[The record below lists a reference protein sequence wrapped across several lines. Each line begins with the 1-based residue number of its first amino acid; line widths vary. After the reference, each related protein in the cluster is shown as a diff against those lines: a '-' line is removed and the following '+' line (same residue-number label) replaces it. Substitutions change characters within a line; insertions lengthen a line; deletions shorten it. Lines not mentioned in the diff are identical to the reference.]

1 MRCDRCGKNEATFY
15 YKSNIN
21 GKVTQV
27 HLCPQCAEELGYT
40 DSFRSAGMTG
50 GLFGDFFSRPFG
62 MLEPFFSGL
71 GSRMLTEFPEPVD
84 VLGQARESTP
94 AQEDTGDLLP
104 RDEQDAL
111 TRQRKRN
118 ALQTQL
124 NLAVQ
129 EERFE
134 EAAKLRD
141 ELKALKSKPGAEH
154 DSKRGSAYL

>member
-71 GSRMLTEFPEPVD
+71 GSRMLTKFPEPVD

-141 ELKALKSKPGAEH
+141 ELKALEK
-154 DSKRGSAYL
+154 

>member
-1 MRCDRCGKNEATFY
+1 MRCDRCGKHEATFH

-21 GKVTQV
+21 GRVTQV

-40 DSFRSAGMTG
+40 DSFRPSGMTG
-50 GLFGDFFSRPFG
+50 GLLGDFFSRPFG
-62 MLEPFFSGL
+62 MLEPLLSGF

-84 VLGQARESTP
+84 VLGQARESAP
-94 AQEDTGDLLP
+94 EAQSDGGLLS

-118 ALQTQL
+118 ALQAQL
-124 NLAVQ
+124 NLAVE

-141 ELKALKSKPGAEH
+141 ELRALEQ
-154 DSKRGSAYL
+154 

>member
-27 HLCPQCAEELGYT
+27 HLCHQCAEELGYT

-111 TRQRKRN
+111 TWQRKRN

-141 ELKALKSKPGAEH
+141 ELKALEK
-154 DSKRGSAYL
+154 

>member
-27 HLCPQCAEELGYT
+27 HLCHQCAEELGYT

-71 GSRMLTEFPEPVD
+71 APACSPSSLNRWMCWAGAGEHTGPGGHQRPAAQGRAGRPDPAAQAQRAADPAESGSAGGTLRGS
-84 VLGQARESTP
+84 GQA
-94 AQEDTGDLLP
+94 AG
-104 RDEQDAL
+104 
-111 TRQRKRN
+111 
-118 ALQTQL
+118 
-124 NLAVQ
+124 
-129 EERFE
+129 
-134 EAAKLRD
+134 
-141 ELKALKSKPGAEH
+141 
-154 DSKRGSAYL
+154 

>member
-27 HLCPQCAEELGYT
+27 HLCHQCAEELGYT

-118 ALQTQL
+118 ALQTQM

-141 ELKALKSKPGAEH
+141 ELKALEK
-154 DSKRGSAYL
+154 

>member
-27 HLCPQCAEELGYT
+27 HLCHQCAEELGYT

-94 AQEDTGDLLP
+94 SQEDAGDLLP

-141 ELKALKSKPGAEH
+141 ELKALEK
-154 DSKRGSAYL
+154 

>member
-21 GKVTQV
+21 GKVTQI

-62 MLEPFFSGL
+62 MLEPFFNGF

-104 RDEQDAL
+104 KDEQDAL
-111 TRQRKRN
+111 TKQRKRN

-124 NLAVQ
+124 NLAV
-129 EERFE
+129 EAERFE

-141 ELKALKSKPGAEH
+141 ELRALEQ
-154 DSKRGSAYL
+154 

>member
-71 GSRMLTEFPEPVD
+71 GSRMLTEFPEPGD

-111 TRQRKRN
+111 TRQRRRN

-141 ELKALKSKPGAEH
+141 ELKALEK
-154 DSKRGSAYL
+154 

>member
-94 AQEDTGDLLP
+94 AQEDTCDLLP

-141 ELKALKSKPGAEH
+141 ELKALEK
-154 DSKRGSAYL
+154 

>member
-1 MRCDRCGKNEATFY
+1 MRCDRCGRNEATFY

-21 GKVTQV
+21 GKVTQI

-62 MLEPFFSGL
+62 MLEPFLNGL
-71 GSRMLTEFPEPVD
+71 GARMLTEFPEPVD

-94 AQEDTGDLLP
+94 AAEENGDLLP
-104 RDEQDAL
+104 KDEQDAL
-111 TRQRKRN
+111 TKQRRRN

-124 NLAVQ
+124 NLAV
-129 EERFE
+129 EAERFE
-134 EAAKLRD
+134 EAANLRD
-141 ELKALKSKPGAEH
+141 ELKALEK
-154 DSKRGSAYL
+154 

>member
-129 EERFE
+129 EERFVE
-134 EAAKLRD
+134 SAKLRD
-141 ELKALKSKPGAEH
+141 ELKALEK
-154 DSKRGSAYL
+154 

>member
-94 AQEDTGDLLP
+94 ALEDTGDLLP

-141 ELKALKSKPGAEH
+141 ELKALEK
-154 DSKRGSAYL
+154 

>member
-1 MRCDRCGKNEATFY
+1 MRCDHCGKNEATFY

-27 HLCPQCAEELGYT
+27 HLCHQCAEELGYT

-141 ELKALKSKPGAEH
+141 ELKALEK
-154 DSKRGSAYL
+154 

>member
-94 AQEDTGDLLP
+94 AQEDTVDLLP

-141 ELKALKSKPGAEH
+141 ELKALEK
-154 DSKRGSAYL
+154 

>member
-27 HLCPQCAEELGYT
+27 HLCHQCAEELGYT
-40 DSFRSAGMTG
+40 DSFRSA

-141 ELKALKSKPGAEH
+141 ELKALEK
-154 DSKRGSAYL
+154 

>member
-27 HLCPQCAEELGYT
+27 YLCPQCAEELGYT

-141 ELKALKSKPGAEH
+141 ELKALEK
-154 DSKRGSAYL
+154 

>member
-94 AQEDTGDLLP
+94 AQEGTGDLLP

-141 ELKALKSKPGAEH
+141 ELKALEK
-154 DSKRGSAYL
+154 

>member
-62 MLEPFFSGL
+62 MLEPFFNGF

-94 AQEDTGDLLP
+94 AAEEQGDLLP
-104 RDEQDAL
+104 KDEQDAL
-111 TRQRKRN
+111 TKQRKRN

-124 NLAVQ
+124 NLAV
-129 EERFE
+129 EAERFE

-141 ELKALKSKPGAEH
+141 ELKALEK
-154 DSKRGSAYL
+154 

>member
-21 GKVTQV
+21 GQ
-27 HLCPQCAEELGYT
+27 G
-40 DSFRSAGMTG
+40 DAGTPVSPVRRG
-50 GLFGDFFSRPFG
+50 AGLHRLLPLRRYDRRPVRRFLLPSLRDAG
-62 MLEPFFSGL
+62 A
-71 GSRMLTEFPEPVD
+71 
-84 VLGQARESTP
+84 VLQRGWAPACSPSSLNRWMCWGRRGRAHRPRRTP
-94 AQEDTGDLLP
+94 ATCCPGTS
-104 RDEQDAL
+104 QDAL
-111 TRQRKRN
+111 TRQRRRN

-141 ELKALKSKPGAEH
+141 ELKALEK
-154 DSKRGSAYL
+154 

>member
-21 GKVTQV
+21 GKVTQI

-62 MLEPFFSGL
+62 MLEPFFNGF

-84 VLGQARESTP
+84 VLGQARESAP
-94 AQEDTGDLLP
+94 AQEDTGGLLP
-104 RDEQDAL
+104 KDEQDAL
-111 TRQRKRN
+111 TKQRKRN
-118 ALQTQL
+118 ALQMQL
-124 NLAVQ
+124 NLAV
-129 EERFE
+129 EAERFE

-141 ELKALKSKPGAEH
+141 ELQALEQ
-154 DSKRGSAYL
+154 

>member
-1 MRCDRCGKNEATFY
+1 MRCDRCGRNEATFY

-21 GKVTQV
+21 GKVTQI

-62 MLEPFFSGL
+62 MLEPFFNGF

-84 VLGQARESTP
+84 VLGQARESVP
-94 AQEDTGDLLP
+94 APEEHSDLLP
-104 RDEQDAL
+104 KDEQDAL
-111 TRQRKRN
+111 TKQRKRN

-124 NLAVQ
+124 NLAV
-129 EERFE
+129 EAERFE

-141 ELKALKSKPGAEH
+141 ELRALEQ
-154 DSKRGSAYL
+154 

>member
-71 GSRMLTEFPEPVD
+71 GFRMLTEFPEPVD

-141 ELKALKSKPGAEH
+141 ELKALEK
-154 DSKRGSAYL
+154 

>member
-21 GKVTQV
+21 GKVTQI

-62 MLEPFFSGL
+62 MLEPFFNGF

-84 VLGQARESTP
+84 VLGQARESVP
-94 AQEDTGDLLP
+94 ATEEHSDLLP
-104 RDEQDAL
+104 KDEQDAL
-111 TRQRKRN
+111 TKQRKRN

-124 NLAVQ
+124 NLAV
-129 EERFE
+129 EAERFE

-141 ELKALKSKPGAEH
+141 ELRALEQ
-154 DSKRGSAYL
+154 

>member
-1 MRCDRCGKNEATFY
+1 MKCDRCGRNEATFY

-27 HLCPQCAEELGYT
+27 HLCSQCAEELGYT

-62 MLEPFFSGL
+62 MLEPLLGGF
-71 GSRMLTEFPEPVD
+71 GSRLLTEFPEPVD
-84 VLGQARESTP
+84 VLGQAREAAPS
-94 AQEDTGDLLP
+94 QEESGDLLP
-104 RDEQDAL
+104 KDQQDAL
-111 TRQRKRN
+111 TKQRKRN

-124 NLAVQ
+124 DLAVE

-141 ELKALKSKPGAEH
+141 ELKALEK
-154 DSKRGSAYL
+154 

>member
-1 MRCDRCGKNEATFY
+1 MKCDRCGRNESTFY

-62 MLEPFFSGL
+62 MLEPLLGGF
-71 GSRMLTEFPEPVD
+71 GSRLLTEFPEPVD
-84 VLGQARESTP
+84 VLGQARETAPS
-94 AQEDTGDLLP
+94 QEEGGDLLP
-104 RDEQDAL
+104 KDQQDAL
-111 TRQRKRN
+111 TKQRKRN

-124 NLAVQ
+124 NLAVE

-141 ELKALKSKPGAEH
+141 ELKALEK
-154 DSKRGSAYL
+154 

>member
-104 RDEQDAL
+104 RDAQDAL

-124 NLAVQ
+124 NLAVE

-141 ELKALKSKPGAEH
+141 ELKALEQ
-154 DSKRGSAYL
+154 

>member
-21 GKVTQV
+21 GKVTQI

-62 MLEPFFSGL
+62 MLETFFSGL

-141 ELKALKSKPGAEH
+141 ELKALEK
-154 DSKRGSAYL
+154 

>member
-1 MRCDRCGKNEATFY
+1 MSPVRR
-15 YKSNIN
+15 
-21 GKVTQV
+21 
-27 HLCPQCAEELGYT
+27 
-40 DSFRSAGMTG
+40 
-50 GLFGDFFSRPFG
+50 GDFFSRPFG

-71 GSRMLTEFPEPVD
+71 VSRMLTEFPEPVD

-141 ELKALKSKPGAEH
+141 ELKALEK
-154 DSKRGSAYL
+154 

>member
-27 HLCPQCAEELGYT
+27 HLCHQCAEELGYT

-94 AQEDTGDLLP
+94 AQEDLLP

-141 ELKALKSKPGAEH
+141 ELKALEK
-154 DSKRGSAYL
+154 

>member
-124 NLAVQ
+124 NLAV
-129 EERFE
+129 EAERFE

-141 ELKALKSKPGAEH
+141 ELKALEK
-154 DSKRGSAYL
+154 

>member
-134 EAAKLRD
+134 EAAELRD
-141 ELKALKSKPGAEH
+141 ELKALEK
-154 DSKRGSAYL
+154 

>member
-1 MRCDRCGKNEATFY
+1 MKCDRCGRNEATFY

-27 HLCPQCAEELGYT
+27 HLCHQCAEELGYT

-141 ELKALKSKPGAEH
+141 ELKALEK
-154 DSKRGSAYL
+154 

>member
-1 MRCDRCGKNEATFY
+1 MRCDRCGKNEATFD

-27 HLCPQCAEELGYT
+27 HLCHQCAEELGYT

-141 ELKALKSKPGAEH
+141 ELKALEK
-154 DSKRGSAYL
+154 

>member
-27 HLCPQCAEELGYT
+27 HLCHQCAEELGYT

-134 EAAKLRD
+134 EAAKLWD
-141 ELKALKSKPGAEH
+141 ELKALEK
-154 DSKRGSAYL
+154 

>member
-1 MRCDRCGKNEATFY
+1 MRCDRCRKNEATFY

-71 GSRMLTEFPEPVD
+71 GSRMLTELPEPVD

-141 ELKALKSKPGAEH
+141 ELKALEK
-154 DSKRGSAYL
+154 